1 MSTAHKAGR
10 LMMWAIVVGLLTV
23 AIDQTTKQWALS
35 SLGDGA
41 RHPLFGDLLGLEL
54 HFNPG
59 AAFSFLTG
67 STWIFTAVAAVVV
80 LALPLWIRRTSS
92 RPWTI
97 TLGVVW
103 GGAAGNLVDRLFRQP
118 GFGRGHVVDF
128 IAYGRWF
135 IGNVADIALVLGIV
149 VIVVLT
155 WFSVPFD
162 GEPGHKGEQ
171 AGESDAG
178 EGREGQADGVAEA
191 RRPGEG
197 VAVTA
202 EDGAAVTV
210 EDGAAARLSSGGTGE
225 DAISDA
231 EEPDGAGEN
240 AGLSARRDNLG
251 HA

>member
-10 LMMWAIVVGLLTV
+10 LTMRAIVVGLLTV
-23 AIDQTTKQWALS
+23 AIDQATKQWALS

-41 RHPLFGDLLGLEL
+41 RRRLFGDLLGLEL

-80 LALPLWIRRTSS
+80 VALPLWIRRTSS

-97 TLGVVW
+97 TLGIVW
-103 GGAAGNLVDRLFRQP
+103 GGAAGNLIDRLFRQP
-118 GFGRGHVVDF
+118 GVGRGHVVDF

-135 IGNVADIALVLGIV
+135 IGNVADVALVLGIA

-162 GEPGHKGEQ
+162 GEPGRGNEQVGE
-171 AGESDAG
+171 ADSED
-178 EGREGQADGVAEA
+178 GREA
-191 RRPGEG
+191 
-197 VAVTA
+197 
-202 EDGAAVTV
+202 DGAAS
-210 EDGAAARLSSGGTGE
+210 EDGAAARLSSGGADEG
-225 DAISDA
+225 AIPDA
-231 EEPDGAGEN
+231 ERPEGSGEGAE
-240 AGLSARRDNLG
+240 LSARRDKPG